1 MKCRAH
7 NIGVK
12 GVPREHVSFGV
23 LNMKM
28 SIRLARINGIDVG
41 VNWSVLVLLVLFA
54 WDFAVYGT
62 GSASHQATV
71 LDWVVGGVAAV
82 VLLLS
87 LLGHELAHA
96 LVARRNGVVVH
107 AVTLFMFGGM
117 TQLEGEAHTP

>member
-1 MKCRAH
+1 
-7 NIGVK
+7 
-12 GVPREHVSFGV
+12 
-23 LNMKM
+23 M